1 MKNGDPV
8 FPRTFFPDFEDTGGR
23 QLPAWLF
30 AFSVIA
36 LFVIIHFPADM
47 LPNVAGILRLGANAP
62 AWIQQE
68 KLVENV
74 WIPVKGIAFRISVF
88 FLALPFAV
96 SFYRFLRSLE
106 PRRLWKTFGLSLLV
120 FIILGILCFPYQN
133 GSGLSSMGNDYGMIS
148 SNPFAVKSGFFY
160 RRLLMP
166 GLSYVLGFCGTYWYY
181 IFTLVVTWFLVFL
194 TTLALGLWLSSDSD
208 SALTATGKYDNWTS
222 LAIISAATSS
232 YIAFQYQFPGYPEQL
247 GHAIILIMAIVPMRS
262 QTRWA
267 GVALALAS
275 HDLMI
280 FVLLPVIVF
289 FFRPFKERAVALAI
303 VGLYGFFW
311 LAAYRFHPFSLVS
324 VHTDLAP
331 SVNTIDIFF
340 NQWRW
345 VIVGALAAY
354 KVFWVLFVWALLYLL
369 WRSRFYSAL
378 ALAGLLLTPL
388 ATLVVATD
396 TSRLA
401 GLGFL
406 GALLA
411 LAILWRS
418 IESTRERYLIRGM
431 LILNILVPSVYI
443 PANYNRIPRA
453 GLYEIVINYISGY

>member
-1 MKNGDPV
+1 
-8 FPRTFFPDFEDTGGR
+8 
-23 QLPAWLF
+23 
-30 AFSVIA
+30 
-36 LFVIIHFPADM
+36 
-47 LPNVAGILRLGANAP
+47 
-62 AWIQQE
+62 
-68 KLVENV
+68 
-74 WIPVKGIAFRISVF
+74 
-88 FLALPFAV
+88 
-96 SFYRFLRSLE
+96 
-106 PRRLWKTFGLSLLV
+106 
-120 FIILGILCFPYQN
+120 
-133 GSGLSSMGNDYGMIS
+133 
-148 SNPFAVKSGFFY
+148 
-160 RRLLMP
+160 
-166 GLSYVLGFCGTYWYY
+166 
-181 IFTLVVTWFLVFL
+181 
-194 TTLALGLWLSSDSD
+194 
-208 SALTATGKYDNWTS
+208 
-222 LAIISAATSS
+222 
-232 YIAFQYQFPGYPEQL
+232 
-247 GHAIILIMAIVPMRS
+247 
-262 QTRWA
+262 
-267 GVALALAS
+267 
-275 HDLMI
+275 
-280 FVLLPVIVF
+280 LPVIVF